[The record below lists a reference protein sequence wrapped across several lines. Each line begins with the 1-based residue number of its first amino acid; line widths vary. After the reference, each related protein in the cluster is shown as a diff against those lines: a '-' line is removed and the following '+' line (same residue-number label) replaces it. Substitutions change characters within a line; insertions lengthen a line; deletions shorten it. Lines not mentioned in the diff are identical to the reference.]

1 MMSKQRTEVIVLG
14 GGYAGVMAALRLSRK
29 TRGENIRIT
38 LVNGADHFVERIR
51 LHQRA
56 ANQTVKHYPYSR
68 LLKGTGIRFV
78 QGWVTGLSP
87 ASQTVTVH
95 TARGDNQI
103 AYDYLVYALGSFVD
117 TRTVPGAAEYARSL
131 STEETTLA
139 LQKQLP
145 QVAKR
150 NGRLVVCG
158 GGLTGIE
165 AATELAE
172 TYPNLQV
179 TLVTSG
185 KFGEQ
190 LSQRGQRHLRHVF
203 DKLGIN
209 VVDDHAVTR
218 VHTHHLECENGAT
231 LPFDI
236 CLWAGAF
243 TVPSLAR
250 HVGLPVNVGDALW
263 GTGGQIIVDAYL
275 RAKTYP
281 NIYVAGDAASLE
293 EAHDIPIRMACA
305 TAVPMG
311 AYVGD
316 HLATVIRGEK
326 EAQPF
331 RFQYILRCISLGR
344 QDALVQFVEADDRP
358 KERILTGWLGV
369 KAKELVCRGTIWA
382 TQFERSMASLLARS
396 PHPGGHLRQQETVE
410 SRLAENKVL

>member
-56 ANQTVKHYPYSR
+56 ANQTIKHYPYSR

-87 ASQTVTVH
+87 ARQTVTVH

-117 TRTVPGAAEYARSL
+117 TRTVPGSAEYAMSL

-145 QVAKR
+145 QVAEQG
-150 NGRLVVCG
+150 GRLLVCG

-179 TLVTSG
+179 TLVTRG
-185 KFGEQ
+185 TFGEQ

-209 VVDDHAVTR
+209 VVGNHAVTR
-218 VHTHHLECENGAT
+218 VHAHHLECENGAT

-250 HVGLPVNVGDALW
+250 HVGLPVNAD
-263 GTGGQIIVDAYL
+263 GQIIVDAYL

-293 EAHDIPIRMACA
+293 EAHDISIRMACA

-326 EAQPF
+326 EARPF

-344 QDALVQFVEADDRP
+344 QDALVQFVEVDDRP

-369 KAKELVCRGTIWA
+369 KTKELVCRGTIWA

-396 PHPGGHLRQQETVE
+396 PQQETVE
-410 SRLAENKVL
+410 SRLAGNKVL

>member
-1 MMSKQRTEVIVLG
+1 MMSKQITDVIVLG

-29 TRGENIRIT
+29 TRGENIRLT

-56 ANQTVKHYPYSR
+56 ANQTIKHYPYAR

-87 ASQTVTVH
+87 ARQTVTVH

-103 AYDYLVYALGSFVD
+103 AYDYLIYALGSFVD
-117 TRTVPGAAEYARSL
+117 TRTVPGAAEYAMSL

-145 QVAKR
+145 QVAEQG
-150 NGRLVVCG
+150 GRLSEMPSGVLVCG

-179 TLVTSG
+179 TLVTRG
-185 KFGEQ
+185 TFGEQ

-203 DKLGIN
+203 DKLGIK
-209 VVDDHAVTR
+209 VVDNHAVSR
-218 VHTHHLECENGAT
+218 VHAHHLECENGAT

-250 HVGLPVNVGDALW
+250 HTGLPVNE
-263 GTGGQIIVDAYL
+263 GGQIIVDAYL
-275 RAKTYP
+275 RAKAYP
-281 NIYVAGDAASLE
+281 NLYVAGDAASLE

-305 TAVPMG
+305 TAGPMG
-311 AYVGD
+311 LYVGD

-326 EAQPF
+326 EARPF
-331 RFQYILRCISLGR
+331 RFQYIMRCISLGR
-344 QDALVQFVEADDRP
+344 QDALVQFVGVDDKP

-369 KAKELVCRGTIWA
+369 KAKELVCRSVIWV

-396 PHPGGHLRQQETVE
+396 PHKETVE
-410 SRLAENKVL
+410 SRLAEGKVL

>member
-1 MMSKQRTEVIVLG
+1 MMKSKQRTEVIVLG

-29 TRGENIRIT
+29 TRGENIHIT

-56 ANQTVKHYPYSR
+56 ANQTIKHYPYSS

-87 ASQTVTVH
+87 ARQTVTVH

-117 TRTVPGAAEYARSL
+117 TRTVPGAAEHAMSL

-145 QVAKR
+145 QIAEQG
-150 NGRLVVCG
+150 GRLLVCG

-179 TLVTSG
+179 TLVTRG
-185 KFGEQ
+185 TFGEQ
-190 LSQRGQRHLRHVF
+190 LSQRGQRHLRQVF
-203 DKLGIN
+203 DKLGIK
-209 VVDDHAVTR
+209 VVDNHAVTR
-218 VHTHHLECENGAT
+218 VQAHHLECENGAT

-236 CLWAGAF
+236 CLWAGSF

-250 HVGLPVNVGDALW
+250 HAGLPVNS
-263 GTGGQIIVDAYL
+263 GGQIIVDAYL

-293 EAHDIPIRMACA
+293 EAYDIPIRMACA

-326 EAQPF
+326 EARPF

-369 KAKELVCRGTIWA
+369 KTKELVCRGTIWA
-382 TQFERSMASLLARS
+382 TQFERSLASLLARS
-396 PHPGGHLRQQETVE
+396 PRKDAVE
-410 SRLAENKVL
+410 SRLAEGKVL